1 MTLHMIF
8 LTHKL
13 SKKLMIVSFAHF
25 ITEIMISLSLS
36 KKIKNWSF
44 THTTLIFNLI
54 SSIYNG
60 EIKHF

>member
-8 LTHKL
+8 LTLKL
-13 SKKLMIVSFAHF
+13 SKTLMKISFAHF
-25 ITEIMISLSLS
+25 ITEIMINLSLY
-36 KKIKNWSF
+36 KKIESWFF

-60 EIKHF
+60 EIKYF